1 MPVMRFHAPYE
12 AAFLPFEVTAYML
25 HPADEKLRNAYLARK
40 MAEYTLHC
48 ANEDGLESVP
58 VEILKDLLESP
69 APAGM
74 DAMESIAIR
83 GSVAGEIL
91 LNLIKLSAS
100 DEDASVN
107 KAIHLGAQYFQ
118 EAQNSAEKRIAPSD
132 RSIPLFIDDSASAYL
147 HLLNQNQDRAPHI
160 ERLALAY
167 AHTEVLQVPD
177 RTVRAEVLRPL
188 LKACR
193 KGLRLECEYVSFS
206 TPDGETRLIA
216 PHTLVYTGMRWH
228 VRAYCERNREYR
240 DFVLSRF
247 RGVPDVLDDVS
258 EHDREGDGGWN
269 TAVQVIIVPD
279 SRLSAVQQAIIECD
293 YGMQDGQLVI
303 DTHGSLVQYVLQ
315 RYQIDPNKVHAKA
328 TAQQIVVSNLDDL
341 KQWLYQ

>member
-1 MPVMRFHAPYE
+1 MKRAQSIESVRWDLALRYRLIETVAWWEGRLTTGHLMQSFGISRQQASKDINTYITEHAPKNLTYDKHIKG
-12 AAFLPFEVTAYML
+12 Y
-25 HPADEKLRNAYLARK
+25 
-40 MAEYTLHC
+40 
-48 ANEDGLESVP
+48 VP
-58 VEILKDLLESP
+58 ST
-69 APAGM
+69 
-74 DAMESIAIR
+74 
-83 GSVAGEIL
+83 
-91 LNLIKLSAS
+91 
-100 DEDASVN
+100 
-107 KAIHLGAQYFQ
+107 QFT
-118 EAQNSAEKRIAPSD
+118 
-132 RSIPLFIDDSASAYL
+132 PLFIDDSASAYL

-160 ERLALAY
+160 EGLALAY

-293 YGMQDGQLVI
+293 YGMQEGQLVI

-315 RYQIDPNKVHAKA
+315 RYQIDPNKVHSKA